1 MLKQCLEGWGETV
14 WLFVPSGK
22 EYEDD
27 EPNVIR
33 IPGIPLADTGY
44 HISLTLPRRAHE
56 LLRKMDILHVHHPF
70 VSGSF
75 GLYIANRYKIPLVFT
90 NHTRYDLYVKQYLKL
105 LPETVSDTALQ
116 TYFHSFSQGCDA
128 LVAPSEGM
136 AKVMRTWK
144 TEGKIVVIPNGV
156 QTEHFACPA
165 RRVTHAELGLPE
177 NAVVALYLG
186 RMSGEKNLD
195 RLLQLF
201 RYVADEHAS
210 VYLVLVGDG
219 PDLDDL
225 RHLAHEL
232 GISERVR
239 FTGGVPYASVPE
251 YMGVGDFFVS
261 ASLSEVHPL
270 TFIEAA
276 AANLPALGIRSPG
289 ISDII
294 MDGETGLLAENNDL
308 SFGLR
313 FLHLAQDAELRHRLG
328 KQAGDH
334 ARTLTVENN
343 ARRLLELYRELRSQ

>member
-1 MLKQCLEGWGETV
+1 
-14 WLFVPSGK
+14 
-22 EYEDD
+22 
-27 EPNVIR
+27 
-33 IPGIPLADTGY
+33 
-44 HISLTLPRRAHE
+44 
-56 LLRKMDILHVHHPF
+56 
-70 VSGSF
+70 
-75 GLYIANRYKIPLVFT
+75 
-90 NHTRYDLYVKQYLKL
+90 
-105 LPETVSDTALQ
+105 
-116 TYFHSFSQGCDA
+116 
-128 LVAPSEGM
+128 M

-225 RHLAHEL
+225 RLLAHDL
-232 GISERVR
+232 GISESVR
-239 FTGGVPYASVPE
+239 FSGGVPFASVPE